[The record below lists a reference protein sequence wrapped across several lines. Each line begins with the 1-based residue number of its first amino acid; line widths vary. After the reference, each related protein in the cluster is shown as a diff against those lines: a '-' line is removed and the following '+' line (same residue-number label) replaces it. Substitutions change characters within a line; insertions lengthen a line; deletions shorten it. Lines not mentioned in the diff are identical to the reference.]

1 MCSSLGTLMG
11 GAMTDEK
18 FDEIVEGALDSI
30 PDRFWDDLENVIF
43 TVADEPDEEQLDS
56 VEDWNSV
63 CLGDELLGLYD
74 GTPLTERDSYYGTG
88 DLPDVITVFKGP
100 HERCFPNEDELA
112 EEVRKTIVHEI
123 GHYFG
128 NDEETLSEMG
138 Y

>member
-1 MCSSLGTLMG
+1 
-11 GAMTDEK
+11 MTDER

-43 TVADEPDEEQLDS
+43 TVADEPDDEQLDS

-100 HERCFPNEDELA
+100 HERCFPNEDELV

>member
-1 MCSSLGTLMG
+1 
-11 GAMTDEK
+11 MTDEK

-100 HERCFPNEDELA
+100 HKRCFPNEDELA